1 MITLLLSLWVVVVG
15 EIDFVYK
22 GKGTIFTWPEHNF
35 SMKLE
40 ADRSLRVVV
49 VGEIDFVYKGKGTIF
64 TWPEHNFSMKLE
76 ADSFP
81 KTLDNITIK
90 VLAFFGDTY
99 KLPANVKPVS
109 AFFEVQCKHE
119 SIKNISMTIEH
130 YSANLSA
137 LKFIISPSKSPPYI
151 FHTLNDGEFHKKHG
165 ILKRSQFSIFGIGF
179 SELELWPCK
188 YYYFAMYYS
197 PPENLIWTIDTY
209 VTKDSGTHRTQ
220 LENIAKNN
228 NKKLNT
234 HTSTTVNHTLDTFKI
249 DISLSIEEKQSG
261 WEMLSRSPIIISRGR
276 IDYEQGISAPASFKI
291 RLDKRKY
298 SSDLIHNYFIEN
310 VHQENSLTLTL
321 QIPAKTGMTL

>member
-22 GKGTIFTWPEHNF
+22 GKGT
-35 SMKLE
+35 
-40 ADRSLRVVV
+40 
-49 VGEIDFVYKGKGTIF
+49 GF

-81 KTLDNITIK
+81 KTLNNITIK

-179 SELELWPCK
+179 SELELWPSK

-197 PPENLIWTIDTY
+197 PPENLIWTIETY